1 MKQGNLKRKI
11 SVFIGCM
18 LLAGLAHP
26 CGLFAQRK
34 ITIKLASLAPENTA
48 WGDALNRISRA
59 WSEVTRGEVELVVYH
74 NGVVG
79 EEKDVLQK
87 LKLNQ
92 IQAAVFTSFGI
103 SLFYPKIMT
112 LSAPFFI
119 RNDDELKAVL
129 DELKPELE
137 KDINAQNFQTLT
149 WVKSGWVKIF
159 SKSPVFVPEDLK
171 RLKMGTS
178 TDTPELTQAF
188 KNMGYNMIPIGG
200 NDTLIA
206 LNSNQI
212 QAVYQSPLI
221 VGSLQ
226 IFGVAKH
233 MTSMNVAPF
242 MAGIFLNQRA
252 WRTIPDQYK
261 AELIRRSDLIAKEI
275 DLSVTRLEDQ
285 AVKTM
290 TTYGLVVNQINPDQ
304 AQQWYDDAKKGI
316 DRLLGTTF
324 DRNLYQRIQGILEN
338 YRNRKR

>member
-1 MKQGNLKRKI
+1 M
-11 SVFIGCM
+11 
-18 LLAGLAHP
+18 
-26 CGLFAQRK
+26 
-34 ITIKLASLAPENTA
+34 APENTP

-59 WSEVTRGEVELVVYH
+59 WSEVTRGEVELIVYH
-74 NGVVG
+74 NSVVG

-103 SLFYPKIMT
+103 NLISPEIMT
-112 LSAPFFI
+112 LSAPFLI

-129 DELKPELE
+129 DPLKPDLE
-137 KDINAQNFQTLT
+137 SKINEKGFQTLT

-159 SKSPVFVPEDLK
+159 STKPVRQPADLK
-171 RLKMGTS
+171 KMKFGTS

-188 KNMGYNMIPIGG
+188 KNMGYQMIPVGG

-206 LNSNQI
+206 LNSRQI
-212 QAVYQSPLI
+212 EAIYQSPLI

-226 IFGVAKH
+226 IFGVAKY

-261 AELIRRSDLIAKEI
+261 AELIRRSDLIAREI
-275 DLSVTRLEDQ
+275 DASVTRLEAD

-290 TTYGLVVNQINPDQ
+290 TGYGLSVTQISPED
-304 AQQWYDDAKKGI
+304 AQLWYADAERGI
-316 DRLLGTTF
+316 ESLLGTTF
-324 DRNLYQRIQGILEN
+324 NRDVYRKIQSILTD
-338 YRNRKR
+338 YRNRKK